1 MKKHHKLIEYIF
13 EKSIEVKKLFYQE
26 NSKKISDVINRIVTT
41 FKTNKGKI
49 LIFGNG
55 GSAADAQHIAGEFV
69 NKFLCDRKALPAIA
83 LTTDTSVITSIGN
96 DIGYDQIFSRQIEAL
111 GSSGDFAM
119 GISTSGNSINVLNG
133 LKTAKEMGLDTVAF
147 LGCNGGLIHKEF
159 PNDLNL
165 IVPAYSTPR
174 IQESHITLAHT
185 ICEIVELI
193 ILGQSDIE

>member
-26 NSKKISDVINRIVTT
+26 NSEKISDVIDRIVTI

-55 GSAADAQHIAGEFV
+55 GSAADAQHIVSEFV
-69 NKFLCDRKALPAIA
+69 NKFLYDRKALPAIA

-111 GSSGDFAM
+111 GSSGDFAI
-119 GISTSGNSINVLNG
+119 GISTSGNSISVLNG
-133 LKTAKEMGLDTVAF
+133 LKTAKEIGLDTATF

-159 PNDLNL
+159 PHDLNL
-165 IVPAYSTPR
+165 IVPAHSTPR

-193 ILGQSDIE
+193 ILGQND

>member
-1 MKKHHKLIEYIF
+1 MEKKEHYKLIEYIF

-26 NSKKISDVINRIVTT
+26 NSKKISDIINRIVTT

-69 NKFLCDRKALPAIA
+69 NKFLYDRKALPAIA

-133 LKTAKEMGLDTVAF
+133 LKTAKEIGLDTVAF

-159 PNDLNL
+159 PNGLNL
-165 IVPAYSTPR
+165 IVPVYSTPR

-193 ILGQSDIE
+193 IFGE